1 MNNHL
6 VVHSAKKSK
15 DYIISLWCPKMNQI
29 PPHSSFEA
37 LKLFVKKKEMKKL
50 WLPEVG
56 GVKIENVVTL
66 GSLFLNIENNDR
78 TLLQCF

>member
-1 MNNHL
+1 
-6 VVHSAKKSK
+6 
-15 DYIISLWCPKMNQI
+15 MNQI